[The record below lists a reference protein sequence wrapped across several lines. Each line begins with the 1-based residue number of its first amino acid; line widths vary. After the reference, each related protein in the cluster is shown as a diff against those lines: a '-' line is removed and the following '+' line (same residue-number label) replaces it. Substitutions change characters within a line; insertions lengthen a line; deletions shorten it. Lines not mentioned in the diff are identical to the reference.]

1 MTASHHLIFWASIC
15 LLGLTTSAAA
25 KEYPL
30 QDTPK
35 SAGGGTVKQFD
46 HNAYSLPLDNQSM
59 TKRLDFSVG
68 NSFFR
73 NPWVEA
79 PASTEARDGLGP
91 LFNTNSCQGCHIKDG
106 RGHPPAPGETPVS
119 LFLRLSVPA
128 APKEDAELLE
138 RQGVKPA
145 PVYGTQL
152 QNAALPGV
160 EPEANMVVDYIERNM
175 SLEDGATVSLRVPE
189 YRIENSNYGPLP
201 DDLLTSPRV
210 APPMIGL
217 GLLEAISEED
227 LLVNA
232 DPEDANGDGISG
244 RPNNAWNRAT
254 NTLQMGR
261 FGWKAGEVSIKQQSL
276 GAFAGDMG
284 LTSSLNLATDCDPKQ
299 RCDETP
305 HGGEPEVSD
314 KIANFI
320 TFYASSLAV
329 PARRDMD
336 DPAVQAGA
344 RKFND
349 LGCAGCHTPRH
360 QTAEVEG
367 RPELS
372 DQAIWPYTD
381 MLLHDMGE
389 ELADG
394 RPEFKASGQEW
405 RTPPLWGV
413 GLAQT
418 VNPRAGFLHDGRART
433 LEEAILWHGGEAKS
447 AKEQY
452 RHLPA
457 EERETLLRF
466 LESL

>member
-1 MTASHHLIFWASIC
+1 MTASHHLIFWASLC
-15 LLGLTTSAAA
+15 LVGLATGAAA
-25 KEYPL
+25 EEYPL

-35 SAGGGTVKQFD
+35 SAGDGTVEQFD
-46 HNAYSLPLDNQSM
+46 HNAYSLPLSNQSM

-73 NPWVEA
+73 NPWVAA

-128 APKEDAELLE
+128 DPEEDAELLE

-152 QNAALPGV
+152 QNAALPGIK
-160 EPEANMVVDYIERNM
+160 PEANMVVEYIERKV
-175 SLEDGATVSLRVPE
+175 SLEDGSTVSLRVPE
-189 YRIENSNYGPLP
+189 YHIENPNYGPLP
-201 DDLLTSPRV
+201 DNLLTSPRV

-227 LLVNA
+227 ILANA
-232 DPEDANGDGISG
+232 DPEDADGDGISG
-244 RPNNAWNRAT
+244 RANVAWNRAT
-254 NTLQMGR
+254 DTLQMGR
-261 FGWKAGEVSIKQQSL
+261 FGWKAGEVSIEQQSL

-284 LTSSLNLATDCDPKQ
+284 LTSRLNLKTDCDPKQ

-314 KIANFI
+314 KIADFI

-336 DPAVQAGA
+336 RPAVQAGA
-344 RKFND
+344 QKFND
-349 LGCAGCHTPRH
+349 LGCAGCHTPRY
-360 QTAEVEG
+360 QTAKVED

-372 DQAIWPYTD
+372 DQTIWPFTD

-405 RTPPLWGV
+405 RTPPLWGI
-413 GLAQT
+413 GLTHT

-447 AKEQY
+447 AKVQY
-452 RHLPA
+452 RSLEA
-457 EERETLLRF
+457 DDRQALLRF

>member
-15 LLGLTTSAAA
+15 LLGLTTGAAA

-35 SAGGGTVKQFD
+35 SAGDGTVEQFD
-46 HNAYSLPLDNQSM
+46 HNAYSLPLSNQSM

-73 NPWVEA
+73 NPWVAA

-128 APKEDAELLE
+128 DPEEDAELLE

-152 QNAALPGV
+152 QNAALPGIK
-160 EPEANMVVDYIERNM
+160 PEANMVVEYIERKV
-175 SLEDGATVSLRVPE
+175 SLEDGSKVSLRVPE
-189 YRIENSNYGPLP
+189 YRIGNPNYGPLP

-217 GLLEAISEED
+217 GLLEAISEDD
-227 LLVNA
+227 LLANA

-244 RPNNAWNRAT
+244 RANVAWNRAT
-254 NTLQMGR
+254 DTLQMGR

-299 RCDETP
+299 RCEETP

-329 PARRDMD
+329 PARRNMD

-349 LGCAGCHTPRH
+349 LGCASCHTPRH
-360 QTAEVEG
+360 QTAEVAG

-372 DQAIWPYTD
+372 DQTIWPYTD

-389 ELADG
+389 ALADG
-394 RPEFKASGQEW
+394 RPEFKASGREW
-405 RTPPLWGV
+405 RTPPLWAI
-413 GLAQT
+413 GLTHT

-433 LEEAILWHGGEAKS
+433 LEEAILWHGGEAES

-452 RHLPA
+452 HSLKSDDRQA
-457 EERETLLRF
+457 LLRF